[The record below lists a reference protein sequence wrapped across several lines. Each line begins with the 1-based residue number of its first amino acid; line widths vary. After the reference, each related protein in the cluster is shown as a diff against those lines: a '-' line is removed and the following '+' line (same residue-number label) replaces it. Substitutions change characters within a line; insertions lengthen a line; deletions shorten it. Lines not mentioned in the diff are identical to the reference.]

1 MSIGGE
7 DFVQN
12 AETNIAIG
20 DPTAKTDHDL
30 LAENTDFVFNGL
42 EEDHDFDVDFG
53 AGYHNGYYNDDPFTM
68 KATGTQQFV
77 VMHLN
82 YTGLDEPVVMV
93 KFADTTP
100 PTPNAQTDGEAL
112 VTQPAAPT
120 DTSPI

>member
-53 AGYHNGYYNDDPFTM
+53 EGYHNGYYNDDPFTL
-68 KATGTQQFV
+68 KATGTQQYA
-77 VMHLN
+77 VMHVS
-82 YTGLDEPVVMV
+82 YSAVDEPVIMV
-93 KFADTTP
+93 KFAATTP
-100 PTPNAQTDGEAL
+100 PTPSSQIDGAAL